1 MSANQ
6 RIFNFPLGV
15 ATEPPTGS
23 PEVIGEGSSSTM
35 LRHRDHRSC
44 CVQFFNL
51 NILDF

>member
-15 ATEPPTGS
+15 TTELPTGS
-23 PEVIGEGSSSTM
+23 PEVTGEGSSSTM
-35 LRHRDHRSC
+35 LLHRDHISC

-51 NILDF
+51 NILVF